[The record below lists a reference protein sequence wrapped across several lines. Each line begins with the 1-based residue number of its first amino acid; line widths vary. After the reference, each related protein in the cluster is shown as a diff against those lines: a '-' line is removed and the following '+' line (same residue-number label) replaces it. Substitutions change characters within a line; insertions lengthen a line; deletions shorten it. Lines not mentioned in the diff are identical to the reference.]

1 MSEHKSQTK
10 PFIEKAKPI
19 MRGLALLLAAGA
31 VGLALYWQLKFR
43 MLPGIVLVFYV
54 LMNFVFLLLLWY
66 LLFKADK
73 KIWKALGYL
82 LAAAIVVS
90 GLEQSRYTENE
101 YESIEQV
108 KTADHEL
115 GNFVEL
121 YTLDSSAVKEGSD
134 LDNRKVGV
142 LQNMN
147 AEDRKLME
155 DWIKVSGA
163 KVSITEYDSSLEM
176 VRNLKGA
183 AIDAIIINQ
192 PYLEVIKG
200 YPGLK
205 NFDREIRSVHQIAL
219 KADENA
225 EKADSLKTDLKDQ
238 TENPSE
244 DQSSTS
250 SSTSD
255 DSEKNLSKN
264 QKEETKETKSITDQ
278 PFTVL
283 ITGSNS
289 YGALKE
295 FDNSDMNFLCTVN
308 PQTRQIMLVRLP
320 RDLYIQTECAKA
332 NGCPAGQLEKLAYS
346 GLFGIETTEKTVEN
360 IFGIQVDYYVRY
372 NFTALSSLI
381 NQLGGIEID
390 NPQEFRSKSPAYYFS
405 KGEQTLYGER
415 AVAYSSESRSFKKGD
430 LVRGE
435 NQLRVL
441 KGILEKSIE
450 PEVLEV
456 LDTVM
461 KSHEED
467 LETNL
472 NDKDLKDLIDLE
484 KEKSKK
490 WSIYTYSVY
499 GSGDHKYSPHFKDS
513 AYVLIPDT
521 KMIENAGRDIHA
533 VLNGE
538 KPLYTE

>member
-1 MSEHKSQTK
+1 MSEQKSQLK
-10 PFIEKAKPI
+10 SVIEKAKPI
-19 MRGLALLLAAGA
+19 IRSLALLLAVGA
-31 VGLALYWQLKFR
+31 IGMALYWQLKFR

-66 LLFKADK
+66 LLFKTDK
-73 KIWKALGYL
+73 TIWKVLGYL
-82 LAAAIVVS
+82 LAAGIIVS
-90 GLEQSRYTENE
+90 GLEQSQYTENE

-108 KTADHEL
+108 KAADHEL

-121 YTLDSSAVKEGSD
+121 YTLDSSAIKEGSD
-134 LDNRKVGV
+134 LDNRKVGI

-147 AEDRKLME
+147 SEDRKLME
-155 DWIKVSGA
+155 DWIKDSGA
-163 KVSITEYDSSLEM
+163 KISLTEYDSSLEM

-183 AIDAIIINQ
+183 AIDAVIINQ

-205 NFDREIRSVHQIAL
+205 NFDHEIRSIHQIAL
-219 KADENA
+219 KD
-225 EKADSLKTDLKDQ
+225 DQ
-238 TENPSE
+238 TADAADQNETNKDTE
-244 DQSSTS
+244 DKQNQNKKDSASLNQDQPEDEKGSKKESS
-250 SSTSD
+250 
-255 DSEKNLSKN
+255 
-264 QKEETKETKSITDQ
+264 SITDH

-289 YGALKE
+289 YGTLKE

-308 PQTRQIMLVRLP
+308 PKTRQIMLVRLP
-320 RDLYIQTECAKA
+320 RDLYVQTECAKV

-346 GLFGIETTEKTVEN
+346 GLYEIETTVKTVEN
-360 IFGIQVDYYVRY
+360 IFGIQIDYYVRY
-372 NFTALSSLI
+372 NFTALSSLV
-381 NQLGGIEID
+381 NQLDGIEVD
-390 NPQEFRSKSPAYYFS
+390 NPQEFRSKSPAYYFA
-405 KGEQTLYGER
+405 KGSQTLYGER
-415 AVAYSSESRSFKKGD
+415 AVAYSSESRAFKKGD
-430 LVRGE
+430 LARGE

-441 KGILEKSIE
+441 KGILEKAIE

-499 GSGDHKYSPHFKDS
+499 GSGDHKYSPHFKDL

-538 KPLYTE
+538 KPIYTE